1 MQNNLIISNKNINL
15 LNHNND
21 YNSNNKS
28 LRVKLI
34 SKEIKSLLRMQQS
47 ISFRELLGRALL
59 GLSILGLIHR
69 QASKLLL
76 KKYFRIGSIRIGNI
90 LYSKCLIIPMFYKW
104 RIVFSVIK
112 ERKSILTLLWITT
125 RTICTKSSRRR
136 NLPQWVPNFTLI
148 RYSVVWTTC
157 KCCQSHTATWSHKTS
172 WWTYA
177 KTRQ

>member
-34 SKEIKSLLRMQQS
+34 SKEIKSLLRMEQS

-90 LYSKCLIIPMFYKW
+90 LYSKCLIIPMFYK
-104 RIVFSVIK
+104 
-112 ERKSILTLLWITT
+112 
-125 RTICTKSSRRR
+125 
-136 NLPQWVPNFTLI
+136 
-148 RYSVVWTTC
+148 
-157 KCCQSHTATWSHKTS
+157 
-172 WWTYA
+172 
-177 KTRQ
+177 